1 MHRCGV
7 WPAIDRIGVGWL
19 GGRTMGIVDQ
29 ARKENTSPCDLLFSM
44 RFFLTIIFFNE
55 GVTCSILLC

>member
-29 ARKENTSPCDLLFSM
+29 ARKEITSPCDLLFSM
-44 RFFLTIIFFNE
+44 RFFFDYYFF
-55 GVTCSILLC
+55 